1 MKKLIYFN
9 ITLIL
14 FICTALLVQVSSAS
28 ASDPDDIYWDVSI
41 STPENGLNVT
51 VRALTVYDNKL
62 IAGGEFILA
71 GEDTVNYVAAWDGST
86 WSALGNGTTFRVEAL
101 TVHSGKLI
109 AGGSAYVL
117 GDTVYN
123 VAAWD
128 GSAWTLLGK
137 GINSEEPVLN
147 VQVNEFAVF
156 QGNLFATA
164 AFTIFEYA
172 DAGCS
177 VFSWD
182 GSTWN
187 DLGLGPYSLPFAAT
201 VYENNLIVAGYLF
214 YETNWEYVFSSW
226 NDTNWT
232 TFEKL
237 LYGVVSDLI
246 VYDNELIA
254 CGIFDWV
261 GFEVVHAN
269 SIASWDGVSW
279 SALGTGLETSSVW
292 AWGVALTNYDTKLIV
307 VGDFDSA
314 GTFPAIGIASWDG
327 SSWSP
332 LGSGIGLGVDRYAQA
347 LIEYENSLI
356 VGGSFDT
363 AGGKPCANLA
373 RWTKISCCVGERGD
387 VNYDGNNADVLDL
400 TFLVDFIFR
409 GSGNSG
415 PCDGESDVNGDGNS
429 ADILDLTY
437 LVDVIFRGGP
447 VPPGC

>member
-1 MKKLIYFN
+1 MRKFIFFN
-9 ITLIL
+9 ITLVF
-14 FICTALLVQVSSAS
+14 FISTSLLVQVSNTS

-41 STPENGLNVT
+41 STPETGLNGT

-62 IAGGEFILA
+62 IAGGYFTLA
-71 GEDTVNYVAAWDGST
+71 GGDTVNHVAAWDGSS

-101 TVHSGKLI
+101 TVHGGKLI
-109 AGGSAYVL
+109 AGGDAYAL

-128 GSAWTLLGK
+128 GSTWTLLGK
-137 GINSEEPVLN
+137 GIDSEEPVFY
-147 VQVNEFAVF
+147 VQVNDFAVF
-156 QGNLFATA
+156 QGNLFALA
-164 AFTIFEYA
+164 AFTHFEYA
-172 DAGCS
+172 DGGGT

-187 DLGLGPYSLPFAAT
+187 DIGLEPYNLPLAAT
-201 VYENNLIVAGYLF
+201 VYENNIIVAGDLL
-214 YETNWEYVFSSW
+214 YETNLEFVFSSW

-237 LYGVVSDLI
+237 LYGEVSDLI

-261 GFEVVHAN
+261 GFETVRAN
-269 SIASWDGVSW
+269 SIASWNGVSW

-292 AWGVALTNYDTKLIV
+292 AWGVALTNYDAKLIV

-314 GTFPAIGIASWDG
+314 GTVAAIGIASWDG

-332 LGSGIGLGVDRYAQA
+332 LGSGIGLGEDRYAQA

-356 VGGSFDT
+356 VAGSFDT

-373 RWTKISCCVGERGD
+373 RWTKTSCCVGGRGD

-400 TFLVDFIFR
+400 TFLVDYIFR

-415 PCDGESDVNGDGNS
+415 RCYHESDVNGDGNS
-429 ADILDLTY
+429 ANILDLTY

>member
-1 MKKLIYFN
+1 MKKLILLN
-9 ITLIL
+9 LTPIL
-14 FICTALLVQVSSAS
+14 FICTALLLSVSNAT

-41 STPENGLNVT
+41 STPENGLNGT
-51 VRALTVYDNKL
+51 VRALTIYDNKL
-62 IAGGEFILA
+62 IAGGYFELA
-71 GEDTVNYVAAWDGST
+71 GGDTVNHVAAWDGST

-109 AGGSAYVL
+109 AGGSAYIL

-128 GSAWTLLGK
+128 GSVWTLLGK
-137 GINSEEPVLN
+137 GINSEEPVFY
-147 VQVNEFAVF
+147 VQVNDFAVF
-156 QGNLFATA
+156 QGNLFALA
-164 AFTIFEYA
+164 AFTHFEYA
-172 DAGCS
+172 DGGGS

-182 GSTWN
+182 GSSWK
-187 DLGLGPYSLPFAAT
+187 DLGLETYNLPYAET
-201 VYENNLIVAGYLF
+201 VYENNLIVAGDLL
-214 YETNWEYVFSSW
+214 YETNLEFVFSSW

-232 TFEKL
+232 TFEKI
-237 LYGVVSDLI
+237 LYGVVSDLN
-246 VYDNELIA
+246 VYDNKLIA

-261 GFEVVHAN
+261 GFEIVHVN

-279 SALGTGLETSSVW
+279 SALGEGLGTSSKW
-292 AWGVALTNYDTKLIV
+292 AWGVALTNYDAKLIV
-307 VGDFDSA
+307 VGAFDSA
-314 GTFPAIGIASWDG
+314 GTLPAIGIASWDG
-327 SSWSP
+327 SSWSS

-356 VGGSFDT
+356 VGGSFDN

-373 RWTKISCCVGERGD
+373 RWTKTSCCVGGRGD

-400 TFLVDFIFR
+400 TFLVDYIFR

-415 PCDGESDVNGDGNS
+415 RCYHESDVNGDGNS
-429 ADILDLTY
+429 ANILDLTY